1 MRDLRG
7 FTLLEVLVAVS
18 ILGLGLTVILS
29 SQASLFATANRSEKI
44 SVATS
49 LARCRMSETE
59 VDLLKLGYPL
69 ADESHDG
76 DCCGDDSEEGFSC
89 SWKIERVKLPE
100 ASLTEDMDGG
110 LAESD
115 DMGALG
121 ALSGLSQSSGEG
133 IAPGGDLSAMA
144 ESLGAGTSS
153 AGIAQMAMSMVY
165 PALKPMLEA
174 SIRKVTVT
182 VEWKEGSSEKTLSVV
197 QYVTDPRQGEIDPNL
212 DTGTG
217 VSGTGT
223 GTGTSTGTSTG
234 AGTSTGTGT
243 GTGLGAGNPFGR
255 FMGGGK

>member
-1 MRDLRG
+1 MKRAARGFARSVNRRG

-59 VDLLKLGYPL
+59 IELLKKGYPL
-69 ADESHDG
+69 ADENHDG

-89 SWKIERVKLPE
+89 SWKVERVKLPE
-100 ASLTEDMDGG
+100 ASLTGDTDGG
-110 LAESD
+110 LGESD

-121 ALSGLSQSSGEG
+121 ALAGLAQGAGDGTTPPAIPEG
-133 IAPGGDLSAMA
+133 ITGTGDLGSVA

-153 AGIAQMAMSMVY
+153 AGIASMAMGMVY

-182 VEWKEGSSEKTLSVV
+182 VAWKEGSKDRTLSVV
-197 QYVTDPRQGEIDPNL
+197 QYVTDPRQGEIDP
-212 DTGTG
+212 
-217 VSGTGT
+217 
-223 GTGTSTGTSTG
+223 
-234 AGTSTGTGT
+234 A
-243 GTGLGAGNPFGR
+243 LGAEIGLD
-255 FMGGGK
+255 GGI